1 LATLKKS
8 QTEEKIE
15 KPKKKSISIAS
26 RKAKGRNLQKYV
38 AKCISELLDIPWG
51 KDCLIAS
58 REMGQSGTDVRL
70 IGDALKRFPFSVE
83 TKAQETWSMNSF
95 IEQAKSNQMEN
106 TDWILFV
113 KKNNNKPIVV
123 MDADC
128 FFKLLERMGYGKNN

>member
-1 LATLKKS
+1 LATSKKS

-26 RKAKGRNLQKYV
+26 RKAKGRNLQKWT
-38 AKCISELLDIPWG
+38 AKHISELLDIPWG

-113 KKNNNKPIVV
+113 KKNNNKPVVV